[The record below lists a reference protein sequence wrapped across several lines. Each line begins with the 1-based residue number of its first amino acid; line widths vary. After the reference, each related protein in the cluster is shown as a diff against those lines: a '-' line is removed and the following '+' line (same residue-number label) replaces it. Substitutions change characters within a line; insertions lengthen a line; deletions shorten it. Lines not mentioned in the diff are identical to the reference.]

1 MEKKVNRFSAFRIL
15 LFLLAAFP
23 LLMACQGGKV
33 AHDRKQRQPESVS
46 LHFDAGGKFR
56 IAQFTDI
63 HYTGGEP
70 EKCAAAE
77 RVIRH
82 VLETEHP
89 HLAVLTGDIVI
100 APQEAG
106 WKAVM
111 TLFSEAQVPVA
122 VVLGNHDDEAEWTR
136 EEIFRYLSTF
146 PGFVGRRGPAS
157 LSGVGNYI
165 LEIYRKGVPSIFM
178 TSLTSTSSSK
188 KTSSTATGQP
198 SVTPSSNQTGI
209 PSALLYFLD
218 SNAYATDTAAS
229 YYDWIKFDQIAWYR
243 EQSRQ
248 FTASNSGNPFPALAF
263 FHIPLPEYAEVV
275 AGKKFAG
282 VAHEEVCAPGIN
294 TGLLASFVEMKD
306 IMGTFVGHDHV
317 NNFIGVYKGVALAY
331 GQKTGFSSYG
341 DLDKGARIIELQKGK
356 RSFTTWIRTE
366 KGVSCHFDFTNH

>member
-63 HYTGGEP
+63 HYTGSEP

-111 TLFSEAQVPVA
+111 ALFSEAYIPVA
-122 VVLGNHDDEAEWTR
+122 VVLGNHDDEAEWSR
-136 EEIFRYLSTF
+136 EEIFRYLTTL
-146 PGFVGRRGPAS
+146 PGFVGSRGPAS

-165 LEIYRKGVPSIFM
+165 LEIHHKGAPSI
-178 TSLTSTSSSK
+178 SLTSSTGSSSGK
-188 KTSSTATGQP
+188 ETLSKATGQP
-198 SVTPSSNQTGI
+198 TVTPSSNQTGM

-218 SNAYATDTAAS
+218 SQAYAADTAAS

-243 EQSRQ
+243 EQSRHY
-248 FTASNSGNPFPALAF
+248 TVRNHGNPLPALAF
-263 FHIPLPEYAEVV
+263 FHIPLPEYAEVA
-275 AGKKFAG
+275 AGKNFAG
-282 VAHEEVCAPGIN
+282 VAQEEVCAPKIN
-294 TGLLASFVEMKD
+294 TGLLASIVEMKD

-317 NNFIGVYKGVALAY
+317 NNFVGVHKGVALAY
-331 GQKTGFSSYG
+331 GQKTGFSNYG
-341 DLDKGARIIELQKGK
+341 DLDKGARIIELQEGQ
-356 RSFTTWIRTE
+356 RGFTTWIRTE
-366 KGVSCHFDFTNH
+366 NGAFQYTTHLSH